1 MSRFSFI
8 VLTSTLL
15 LAGCDRASDPDT
27 QSESDTAA
35 SAAAPDGEMPPPVPG
50 QIVRVLAGTELPAMT
65 LTDPQGKTLSTDD
78 LKGTPVLLN
87 LWATWCVPCRK
98 EMPLLDN
105 LADELGDDVT
115 VLTVS
120 QDSADDQ
127 AKVVEFFKEGGFRN
141 LEQWLDPKSDLGVK
155 FAQGG
160 LLPTTILFDAQG
172 KELFRVAGDYEW
184 DSEEAIAAV
193 REAIAGD
200 S

>member
-1 MSRFSFI
+1 MSRLSLI

-15 LAGCDRASDPDT
+15 LAGCDRASAPDT

-35 SAAAPDGEMPPPVPG
+35 SAAAPDGEMPPPLPG

-65 LTDPQGKTLSTDD
+65 LTDPQGKTLSTAD

-98 EMPLLDN
+98 EMPMLDN
-105 LADELGDDVT
+105 LADELGDDVK

-127 AKVVEFFKEGGFRN
+127 AKSPNSSRKAA
-141 LEQWLDPKSDLGVK
+141 
-155 FAQGG
+155 FATLNNGSIPSPIWG
-160 LLPTTILFDAQG
+160 
-172 KELFRVAGDYEW
+172 
-184 DSEEAIAAV
+184 
-193 REAIAGD
+193 
-200 S
+200 